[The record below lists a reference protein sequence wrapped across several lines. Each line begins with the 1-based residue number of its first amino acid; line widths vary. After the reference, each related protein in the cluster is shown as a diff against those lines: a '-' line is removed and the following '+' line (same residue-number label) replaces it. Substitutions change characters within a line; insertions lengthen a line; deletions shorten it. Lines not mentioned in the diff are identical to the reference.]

1 MRQLFGTI
9 IHGKTGRELCETT
22 AFVREPNKRE
32 WRYAPA
38 SVMQMEGSIHPVCKA
53 ICRHYITL
61 NGFWFRVWEDV
72 RDSGQC

>member
-38 SVMQMEGSIHPVCKA
+38 SVMQMEA
-53 ICRHYITL
+53 ILRRWRMGL
-61 NGFWFRVWEDV
+61 R
-72 RDSGQC
+72 Q